1 MKDLEN
7 NKILAS
13 VLVAG
18 LIALFVGKIADG
30 LYHPVKNPE
39 KRGYQVEVTE
49 TSGSAIA
56 AEPVE
61 EKFDVPALMAAADLE
76 KGKKDFGKKCASC
89 HSYETGGSH
98 KVGPNL
104 ANIVGSKI
112 ASKDGYSYSSAL
124 KEKGVSWTHE
134 ELFAFLKKPRKY
146 AKGTKMSFSGYK
158 KPEQVAN
165 MIKFLE
171 NSN

>member
-39 KRGYQVEVTE
+39 KRGFKVEVAESSNT
-49 TSGSAIA
+49 AVA

-61 EKFDVPALMAAADLE
+61 EKIDVAALMAASDLE
-76 KGKKDFGKKCASC
+76 KGKKEFGKKCASC

-112 ASKDGYSYSSAL
+112 AGKDGYSYSSAL

-134 ELFAFLKKPRKY
+134 ELFAFLKSPRKY
-146 AKGTKMSFSGYK
+146 AKGTKMSFGGYK
-158 KPEQVAN
+158 KPAKIAN
-165 MIKFLE
+165 IVKFLE